1 MRGFIS
7 TMLAEAQSRNSGRTK
22 KYWKA
27 RNEIMLRLNLNEP
40 LHLMLKNEILTLDN
54 NNNLIDRISKSSNP
68 TLISR
73 YEASI
78 ESETA
83 KQKALQENIDQA
95 ENKVLSIETLKTSNF
110 ADMLTIN
117 ELFPTIEESRRFVRF
132 FIKKIEFDETS
143 GDINISFNI

>member
-1 MRGFIS
+1 MNRNKKDIDLKIS
-7 TMLAEAQSRNSGRTK
+7 
-22 KYWKA
+22 
-27 RNEIMLRLNLNEP
+27 
-40 LHLMLKNEILTLDN
+40 
-54 NNNLIDRISKSSNP
+54 NLIDRISKSSNP

-83 KQKALQENIDQA
+83 KQKALQQNIDQA

-110 ADMLTIN
+110 TDMLTIDD
-117 ELFPTIEESRRFVRF
+117 LFPTIEESRRLIRL

-143 GDINISFNI
+143 GDIDISFNI

>member
-1 MRGFIS
+1 MKSIITESVNDYLLQPPLKDNVITDIEKEIKEKIS
-7 TMLAEAQSRNSGRTK
+7 IMSRNK
-22 KYWKA
+22 KD
-27 RNEIMLRLNLNEP
+27 ID
-40 LHLMLKNEILTLDN
+40 LKIG
-54 NNNLIDRISKSSNP
+54 NLIDRISKSSNP